1 MYLHLSLVLKLH
13 NLFLLFQGSSPF
25 ADLERNTKN
34 YLKSWYDDS
43 SKQKIQCKVKKGWEK
58 EREERETER
67 ERGTRVNGRS
77 TFKNGRIGGWM
88 KLEIK
93 EKRRVNGRNYCHNTK
108 AITTVIWTQE
118 VFWPSLTYYHKGCIE
133 L

>member
-13 NLFLLFQGSSPF
+13 NLFLLSQGSSPS

-58 EREERETER
+58 EREGERDREREVQELMGDQHLR
-67 ERGTRVNGRS
+67 MGGLEAEWNWKLRKRGGL
-77 TFKNGRIGGWM
+77 M
-88 KLEIK
+88 AE
-93 EKRRVNGRNYCHNTK
+93 
-108 AITTVIWTQE
+108 TTVTTQRQ
-118 VFWPSLTYYHKGCIE
+118 
-133 L
+133 